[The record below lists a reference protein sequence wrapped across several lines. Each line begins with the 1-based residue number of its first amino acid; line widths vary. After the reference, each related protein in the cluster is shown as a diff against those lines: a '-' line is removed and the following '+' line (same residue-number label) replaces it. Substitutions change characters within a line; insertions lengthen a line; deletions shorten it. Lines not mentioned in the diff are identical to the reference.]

1 MFKSSDFTA
10 RLLSALFLIFIFF
23 TFGLFAPEII
33 LTRYAVFVYV
43 VIISFSIIYFGLK
56 FRSIFAFILS
66 LLIFVFFD
74 YANSIK
80 ILAAGMPITPI
91 YLTSTFKYPL
101 GLLKSIGFNGSNLI
115 DASLKS
121 LFVLTFIFLVIHFFR
136 SWRFLLLIM
145 VSSFSALV
153 YIGVTYYQYRSEVV
167 PALYKIISEDD
178 ADRYP
183 MWSPVGHANLSIDA
197 GLPAYF
203 LYFNHA
209 IEASEPIIF
218 SELVNRANPIDRDIV
233 SQAVRQI
240 APPYES
246 ELSRPDIFIIHL
258 ESTFDPY
265 AAFYLDSVTTSPL
278 FPSSGSN
285 FSEIHYEWSSGAI
298 VNTVGGNSWI
308 SEFEVV
314 TGIDSRAFGILGRY
328 THATL
333 PGLIRKTFVTH
344 LKNMGYEASL
354 FTETS
359 RNFFNYG
366 NAYTSYGIDN
376 IYDSDIMKTGGD
388 DIATINSV
396 IDLLDAANG
405 DQPQFGMILLSE
417 NHSPHP
423 CRDDVHVES
432 GFVKNLNLGVSADC
446 VLNVFLE
453 RAKHT
458 ETAVE
463 ILFNY
468 LEKRRLNEGR
478 DFILAMYGDHQPFS
492 FTGGGGLHYDS
503 DIDFS
508 LARRTEYSRSVR
520 ETFVKIVS
528 SLPTQINCC
537 GKEYMPL
544 TLLPTLISV
553 IMDPSN
559 VYMDVNLFQ
568 QLECGDDAFGYM
580 MVENNFYKDD
590 SSTKPRSFSCNSLPS
605 ILAFQQHFAL

>member
-91 YLTSTFKYPL
+91 DLTSTFKYPL

-265 AAFYLDSVTTSPL
+265 AAFYLDSVTTCVDSL
-278 FPSSGSN
+278 
-285 FSEIHYEWSSGAI
+285 
-298 VNTVGGNSWI
+298 VMQVTVR
-308 SEFEVV
+308 
-314 TGIDSRAFGILGRY
+314 RA
-328 THATL
+328 
-333 PGLIRKTFVTH
+333 
-344 LKNMGYEASL
+344 
-354 FTETS
+354 
-359 RNFFNYG
+359 
-366 NAYTSYGIDN
+366 
-376 IYDSDIMKTGGD
+376 
-388 DIATINSV
+388 
-396 IDLLDAANG
+396 
-405 DQPQFGMILLSE
+405 
-417 NHSPHP
+417 
-423 CRDDVHVES
+423 
-432 GFVKNLNLGVSADC
+432 
-446 VLNVFLE
+446 
-453 RAKHT
+453 
-458 ETAVE
+458 
-463 ILFNY
+463 
-468 LEKRRLNEGR
+468 
-478 DFILAMYGDHQPFS
+478 
-492 FTGGGGLHYDS
+492 
-503 DIDFS
+503 
-508 LARRTEYSRSVR
+508 
-520 ETFVKIVS
+520 
-528 SLPTQINCC
+528 
-537 GKEYMPL
+537 
-544 TLLPTLISV
+544 
-553 IMDPSN
+553 
-559 VYMDVNLFQ
+559 
-568 QLECGDDAFGYM
+568 
-580 MVENNFYKDD
+580 
-590 SSTKPRSFSCNSLPS
+590 
-605 ILAFQQHFAL
+605 